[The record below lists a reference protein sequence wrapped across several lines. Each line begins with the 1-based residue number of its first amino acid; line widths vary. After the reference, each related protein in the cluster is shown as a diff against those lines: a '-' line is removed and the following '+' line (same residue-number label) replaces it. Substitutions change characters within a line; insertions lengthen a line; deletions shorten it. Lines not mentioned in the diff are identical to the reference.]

1 MMRRS
6 STPCPTAG
14 SAASRPL
21 RRIAGRLQVQLMVRF
36 LSIVL
41 LLAVVVSMLFFRSIS
56 AGNLERQA
64 GLMEQ
69 QADNHMKLLDSR
81 VDMVENDALSILSNS
96 NIKEYLSYPYTR
108 PAQKVQDALYSFQP
122 LVRWV
127 LTINTQYRRLHFLT
141 ASQYTSGDPYV
152 DALEDYQ
159 DRAWVQ
165 AAMAT
170 PGRGCWQNMHR
181 AEEFRYDHQ
190 LSEQLASY
198 TLYSGTGN
206 HLIILDVSPAW
217 LYQDIP
223 FVLDSATGQ
232 VLYSAT
238 RPDTVGETVAMTRE
252 DGIASMTL
260 GDTGYFVHALDNS
273 RVGVTIL
280 ACAQSAPI
288 RSQMLSQTWMFV
300 GWTAVF
306 ILIAMALLSMASSS
320 VVQRMGR
327 ISRNV
332 SSITRGDYSVTY
344 QVTKNDEID
353 DLGADIVSMAEQM
366 NQMVNQRLKQQMLLR
381 ESEFR
386 ALQQQINPHFIFN
399 IIQTMQMIAE
409 MNDQTDLAD
418 MIAQFGRMVRYNL
431 YATTNVPLEEELG
444 NVRDYMALQQ
454 VMYNGEMTLEV
465 RMDDVPPALELPR
478 LLLQP
483 LVENAVTHGR
493 VRGRMLHVCI
503 EGTRTEGGILM
514 RIRNDG
520 KPLDPERLQQ
530 LREVLVQAGDPQATM
545 DTDNVKDNLALIN
558 IQKRLLIRFGP
569 SCRLQME
576 SGEEQGVEVRFVIP
590 YKEAVP

>member
-1 MMRRS
+1 MRRS
-6 STPCPTAG
+6 SMPGSASG
-14 SAASRPL
+14 SAAVRPL
-21 RRIAGRLQVQLMVRF
+21 RRMAGRLQVQLMVRF

-41 LLAVVVSMLFFRSIS
+41 LLAVVVSVLFFCSIS

-64 GLMEQ
+64 GLLAQ
-69 QADNHMKLLDSR
+69 QADSHLKLMDSR
-81 VDMVENDALSILSNS
+81 VDTVESDALSILSNS

-108 PAQKVQDALYSFQP
+108 PAQKVHDALYSFQP

-141 ASQYTSGDPYV
+141 ASAYTSGDPYV
-152 DALEDYQ
+152 DALKDYL
-159 DRAWVQ
+159 DRDWVQ
-165 AAMAT
+165 DAMEN
-170 PGRGCWQNMHR
+170 PGRGCWQNMHQ
-181 AEEFRYDHQ
+181 AEAFRYDHQ
-190 LSEQLASY
+190 LSEQLASC
-198 TLYSGTGN
+198 TLYAGTGN
-206 HLIILDVSPAW
+206 HLIVLDVSPAW

-223 FVLDSATGQ
+223 FVLDSATGR
-232 VLYSAT
+232 VLYSAVQ
-238 RPDTVGETVAMTRE
+238 PEAVGEIVSLTQE

-260 GDTGYFVHALDNS
+260 GGMAYYVHALDNS

-280 ACAQSAPI
+280 SCVESAPI
-288 RSQMLSQTWMFV
+288 RSQTFSQTWIYV

-332 SSITRGDYSVTY
+332 SSITRGDYDVTY

-431 YATTNVPLEEELG
+431 YAATNVPLEEELG

-465 RMDDVPPALELPR
+465 RMEDVPPTLELPR

-493 VRGRMLHVCI
+493 VKGRMLHVCI
-503 EGTRTEGGILM
+503 EGAQVEDGILM

-520 KPLDPERLQQ
+520 KPLDAQRLQQ
-530 LREVLVQAGDPQATM
+530 LREVLARAGDPQAAM
-545 DTDNVKDNLALIN
+545 DTDNLKDNLALIN

-569 SCRLQME
+569 ACRLHME
-576 SGEEQGVEVRFVIP
+576 SGEEQGVEVSFVIP
-590 YKEAVP
+590 NKEAAP

>member
-1 MMRRS
+1 M
-6 STPCPTAG
+6 
-14 SAASRPL
+14 
-21 RRIAGRLQVQLMVRF
+21 
-36 LSIVL
+36 
-41 LLAVVVSMLFFRSIS
+41 
-56 AGNLERQA
+56 
-64 GLMEQ
+64 
-69 QADNHMKLLDSR
+69 
-81 VDMVENDALSILSNS
+81 
-96 NIKEYLSYPYTR
+96 
-108 PAQKVQDALYSFQP
+108 
-122 LVRWV
+122 
-127 LTINTQYRRLHFLT
+127 
-141 ASQYTSGDPYV
+141 
-152 DALEDYQ
+152 
-159 DRAWVQ
+159 
-165 AAMAT
+165 
-170 PGRGCWQNMHR
+170 
-181 AEEFRYDHQ
+181 
-190 LSEQLASY
+190 
-198 TLYSGTGN
+198 
-206 HLIILDVSPAW
+206 
-217 LYQDIP
+217 
-223 FVLDSATGQ
+223 
-232 VLYSAT
+232 
-238 RPDTVGETVAMTRE
+238 
-252 DGIASMTL
+252 
-260 GDTGYFVHALDNS
+260 
-273 RVGVTIL
+273 TIL

-332 SSITRGDYSVTY
+332 SSITRGDYSVAY

-431 YATTNVPLEEELG
+431 YAATNVPLEEELG

-465 RMDDVPPALELPR
+465 RMEDVPPTLELPR

-493 VRGRMLHVCI
+493 VKGRMLHVCI
-503 EGTRTEGGILM
+503 EGEQAEDGIRM

-520 KPLDPERLQQ
+520 KPLDSQRLQQ
-530 LREVLVQAGDPQATM
+530 LREVLARAGDPQATM
-545 DTDNVKDNLALIN
+545 DTDNLKDNLALIN

-569 SCRLQME
+569 SCRLRME
-576 SGEEQGVEVRFVIP
+576 SGEEQGVEVSFVIP
-590 YKEAVP
+590 YKEAAP

>member
-1 MMRRS
+1 MPGS
-6 STPCPTAG
+6 ASG
-14 SAASRPL
+14 SAAVRPL
-21 RRIAGRLQVQLMVRF
+21 RRMAGRLQVQLMVRF

-41 LLAVVVSMLFFRSIS
+41 LLAVVVSVLFFCSIS

-64 GLMEQ
+64 GLLAQ
-69 QADNHMKLLDSR
+69 QADSHLKLMDSR
-81 VDMVENDALSILSNS
+81 VDTVESDALSILSNS

-108 PAQKVQDALYSFQP
+108 PAQKVHDALYSFQP

-141 ASQYTSGDPYV
+141 ASAYTSGDPYV
-152 DALEDYQ
+152 DALKDYL
-159 DRAWVQ
+159 DRDWVQ
-165 AAMAT
+165 DAMEN
-170 PGRGCWQNMHR
+170 PGRGCWQNMHQ
-181 AEEFRYDHQ
+181 AEAFRYDHQ
-190 LSEQLASY
+190 LSEQLASC
-198 TLYSGTGN
+198 TLYAGTGN
-206 HLIILDVSPAW
+206 HLIVLDVSPAW

-223 FVLDSATGQ
+223 FVLDSATGR
-232 VLYSAT
+232 VLYSAVQ
-238 RPDTVGETVAMTRE
+238 PEAVGEIVSLTQE

-260 GDTGYFVHALDNS
+260 GGMAYYVHALDNS

-280 ACAQSAPI
+280 SCVESAPI
-288 RSQMLSQTWMFV
+288 RSQTFSQTWIYV

-332 SSITRGDYSVTY
+332 SSITRGDYDVTY

-431 YATTNVPLEEELG
+431 YAATNVPLEEELG

-465 RMDDVPPALELPR
+465 RMEDVPPTLELPR

-493 VRGRMLHVCI
+493 VKGRMLHVCI
-503 EGTRTEGGILM
+503 EGAQVEDGILM

-520 KPLDPERLQQ
+520 KPLDAQRLQQ
-530 LREVLVQAGDPQATM
+530 LREVLARAGDPQAAM
-545 DTDNVKDNLALIN
+545 DTDNLKDNLALIN

-569 SCRLQME
+569 ACRLHME
-576 SGEEQGVEVRFVIP
+576 SGEEQGVEVSFVIP
-590 YKEAVP
+590 NKEAAP

>member
-1 MMRRS
+1 M
-6 STPCPTAG
+6 
-14 SAASRPL
+14 
-21 RRIAGRLQVQLMVRF
+21 
-36 LSIVL
+36 
-41 LLAVVVSMLFFRSIS
+41 
-56 AGNLERQA
+56 
-64 GLMEQ
+64 
-69 QADNHMKLLDSR
+69 H
-81 VDMVENDALSILSNS
+81 
-96 NIKEYLSYPYTR
+96 
-108 PAQKVQDALYSFQP
+108 DALYSFQP

-141 ASQYTSGDPYV
+141 ASAYTSGDPYV
-152 DALEDYQ
+152 DALKDYL
-159 DRAWVQ
+159 DRDWVQ
-165 AAMAT
+165 DAMAN
-170 PGRGCWQNMHR
+170 PGRGCWQNMHQ
-181 AEEFRYDHQ
+181 AEAFRYDHQ
-190 LSEQLASY
+190 LSEQLASC
-198 TLYSGTGN
+198 TLYAGTGN
-206 HLIILDVSPAW
+206 HLIVLDVSPAW

-223 FVLDSATGQ
+223 FVLDSATGR
-232 VLYSAT
+232 VLYSAVQ
-238 RPDTVGETVAMTRE
+238 PEAVGEIVSLTQE

-260 GDTGYFVHALDNS
+260 GGMAYYVHALDNS

-280 ACAQSAPI
+280 SCVESAPI
-288 RSQMLSQTWMFV
+288 RSQTFSQTWIYV

-332 SSITRGDYSVTY
+332 SSITRGDYDVTY

-431 YATTNVPLEEELG
+431 YAATNVPLEEELG

-465 RMDDVPPALELPR
+465 RMEDVPPTLELPR

-493 VRGRMLHVCI
+493 VKGRMLHVCI
-503 EGTRTEGGILM
+503 EGEQAEDGILM

-520 KPLDPERLQQ
+520 KPLDSQRLQQ
-530 LREVLVQAGDPQATM
+530 LREVLARAGDPQATM
-545 DTDNVKDNLALIN
+545 DTDNLKDNLALIN

-569 SCRLQME
+569 SCRLRME
-576 SGEEQGVEVRFVIP
+576 SGEEQGVEVSFVIP
-590 YKEAVP
+590 YKEAAP

>member
-1 MMRRS
+1 MRRS
-6 STPCPTAG
+6 SMPGSASG
-14 SAASRPL
+14 SAAVRPL
-21 RRIAGRLQVQLMVRF
+21 RRMAGRLQVQLMVRF

-41 LLAVVVSMLFFRSIS
+41 LLAVVVSVLFFCSIS

-64 GLMEQ
+64 GLLAQ
-69 QADNHMKLLDSR
+69 QADSHLKLMDSR
-81 VDMVENDALSILSNS
+81 VDTVESDALSILSNS

-108 PAQKVQDALYSFQP
+108 PAQKVHDALYSFQP

-141 ASQYTSGDPYV
+141 ASAYTSGDPYV
-152 DALEDYQ
+152 DALKDYL
-159 DRAWVQ
+159 DRDWVQ
-165 AAMAT
+165 DAMEN
-170 PGRGCWQNMHR
+170 PGRGCWQNMHQ
-181 AEEFRYDHQ
+181 AEAFRYDHQ
-190 LSEQLASY
+190 LSEQLASC
-198 TLYSGTGN
+198 TLYAGTGN
-206 HLIILDVSPAW
+206 HLIVLDVSPAW

-223 FVLDSATGQ
+223 FVLDSATGR
-232 VLYSAT
+232 VLYSAVQ
-238 RPDTVGETVAMTRE
+238 PEAVGEIVSLTQE

-260 GDTGYFVHALDNS
+260 GGMAYYVHALDNS

-280 ACAQSAPI
+280 SCVESAPI
-288 RSQMLSQTWMFV
+288 RSQTFSQTWIYV

-332 SSITRGDYSVTY
+332 SSITRGDYDVTY

-431 YATTNVPLEEELG
+431 YAATNVPLEEELG

-465 RMDDVPPALELPR
+465 RMEDVPPTLELPR

-493 VRGRMLHVCI
+493 VKGRMLHVCI
-503 EGTRTEGGILM
+503 EGAQVEDGILM

-520 KPLDPERLQQ
+520 KPLDAQRLQQ
-530 LREVLVQAGDPQATM
+530 LREVLARAGDPQAAM
-545 DTDNVKDNLALIN
+545 DTDNLKDNLALIN

-569 SCRLQME
+569 ACRLHME

>member
-1 MMRRS
+1 
-6 STPCPTAG
+6 
-14 SAASRPL
+14 
-21 RRIAGRLQVQLMVRF
+21 
-36 LSIVL
+36 
-41 LLAVVVSMLFFRSIS
+41 
-56 AGNLERQA
+56 
-64 GLMEQ
+64 
-69 QADNHMKLLDSR
+69 
-81 VDMVENDALSILSNS
+81 
-96 NIKEYLSYPYTR
+96 
-108 PAQKVQDALYSFQP
+108 
-122 LVRWV
+122 
-127 LTINTQYRRLHFLT
+127 
-141 ASQYTSGDPYV
+141 
-152 DALEDYQ
+152 
-159 DRAWVQ
+159 
-165 AAMAT
+165 
-170 PGRGCWQNMHR
+170 
-181 AEEFRYDHQ
+181 
-190 LSEQLASY
+190 
-198 TLYSGTGN
+198 
-206 HLIILDVSPAW
+206 
-217 LYQDIP
+217 
-223 FVLDSATGQ
+223 
-232 VLYSAT
+232 
-238 RPDTVGETVAMTRE
+238 
-252 DGIASMTL
+252 
-260 GDTGYFVHALDNS
+260 
-273 RVGVTIL
+273 
-280 ACAQSAPI
+280 
-288 RSQMLSQTWMFV
+288 
-300 GWTAVF
+300 
-306 ILIAMALLSMASSS
+306 
-320 VVQRMGR
+320 
-327 ISRNV
+327 
-332 SSITRGDYSVTY
+332 
-344 QVTKNDEID
+344 
-353 DLGADIVSMAEQM
+353 MAEQM

>member
-1 MMRRS
+1 MRRS
-6 STPCPTAG
+6 SMPGSASG
-14 SAASRPL
+14 SAAVRPL
-21 RRIAGRLQVQLMVRF
+21 RRMAGRLQVQLMVRF

-41 LLAVVVSMLFFRSIS
+41 LLAVVVSVLFFCSIS

-64 GLMEQ
+64 GLLAQ
-69 QADNHMKLLDSR
+69 QADSHLKLMDSR
-81 VDMVENDALSILSNS
+81 VDTVESDALSILSNS

-108 PAQKVQDALYSFQP
+108 PAQKVHDALYSFQP

-141 ASQYTSGDPYV
+141 ASAYTSGDPYV
-152 DALEDYQ
+152 DALKDYL
-159 DRAWVQ
+159 DRDWVQ
-165 AAMAT
+165 DAMAN
-170 PGRGCWQNMHR
+170 PGRGCWQNMHQ
-181 AEEFRYDHQ
+181 AEAFRYDHQ
-190 LSEQLASY
+190 LSEQLASC
-198 TLYSGTGN
+198 TLYAGTGN
-206 HLIILDVSPAW
+206 HLIVLDVSPAW

-223 FVLDSATGQ
+223 FVLDSATGR
-232 VLYSAT
+232 VLYSAVQ
-238 RPDTVGETVAMTRE
+238 PEAVGEIVSLTQE

-260 GDTGYFVHALDNS
+260 GGMAYYVHALDNS

-280 ACAQSAPI
+280 SCVESAPI
-288 RSQMLSQTWMFV
+288 RSQTFSQTWIYV

-332 SSITRGDYSVTY
+332 SSITRGDYDVTY

-431 YATTNVPLEEELG
+431 YAATNVPLEEELG

-465 RMDDVPPALELPR
+465 RMEDMPPTLELPR

-493 VRGRMLHVCI
+493 VKGRMLHVCI
-503 EGTRTEGGILM
+503 EGEQAEDGILM

-520 KPLDPERLQQ
+520 KPLDSQRLQQ
-530 LREVLVQAGDPQATM
+530 LREVLARAGDPQATM
-545 DTDNVKDNLALIN
+545 DTDNLKDNLALIN

-569 SCRLQME
+569 SCRLRME
-576 SGEEQGVEVRFVIP
+576 SGEEQGVEVSFVIP
-590 YKEAVP
+590 YKEAAP